1 MVVTFVEIVDGLS
14 GVDGMQP
21 YAVGVAGMYMFS
33 LFIVAVVVAGV
44 VVVVGVPFT
53 IVRACEDDDD
63 DAAADTPGT
72 CDVLLFELRRDW
84 DDIETVGDET
94 CRPS

>member
-1 MVVTFVEIVDGLS
+1 
-14 GVDGMQP
+14 
-21 YAVGVAGMYMFS
+21 MYMFS

-44 VVVVGVPFT
+44 VVVVGVPFR

-72 CDVLLFELRRDW
+72 CDVLLFELRRD
-84 DDIETVGDET
+84 
-94 CRPS
+94 

>member
-1 MVVTFVEIVDGLS
+1 
-14 GVDGMQP
+14 
-21 YAVGVAGMYMFS
+21 MYMFS

-63 DAAADTPGT
+63 DDAAADTPGT

-94 CRPS
+94 FRPS